1 MFLIIIIEDKTRNM
15 FKQFN
20 LIVCMLCGISM
31 VFAQSNSICQQENE
45 AMFKIG
51 DCHSN
56 QILVMTSIDSLY
68 THYGKAKNIFPI
80 SHYTI
85 TDSVVSHDDG
95 GFHYEQSTIEVRFI
109 HYSGLQYVQY
119 KDSVQLT
126 FIDFKKTNAK
136 LYADKICF
144 DKNMSIDDFL
154 HIYEGCDSCMQ
165 KQLDW
170 HYKSGLGKQKEVYM
184 ISFISDFTTFSRVEF
199 YFDAKTRKLWY
210 MEMDFNQNGGIVKR

>member
-1 MFLIIIIEDKTRNM
+1 
-15 FKQFN
+15 
-20 LIVCMLCGISM
+20 MLCGISM
-31 VFAQSNSICQQENE
+31 VFAQSSSICQQENE

>member
-1 MFLIIIIEDKTRNM
+1 M

-85 TDSVVSHDDG
+85 TDSVVSHDDC

-144 DKNMSIDDFL
+144 DKKMSIDDFL

>member
-1 MFLIIIIEDKTRNM
+1 M